1 MKPIFSGLRLIMKIM
16 HSAKS
21 FGIRVYS
28 LASECPDEDA
38 EPNDSVRSQLMK
50 IDFVI
55 ESRLKGG

>member
-1 MKPIFSGLRLIMKIM
+1 MKLM

-50 IDFVI
+50 IDFI
-55 ESRLKGG
+55 IFPKLP

>member
-1 MKPIFSGLRLIMKIM
+1 MKTIFCGFRLIMKLM

-21 FGIRVYS
+21 FGIRVHS
-28 LASECPDEDA
+28 LASECLDVDA

-55 ESRLKGG
+55 FQNFPII